1 MAKVIH
7 IVKKTVFDIPDVGR
21 AKKTDVSRWQ
31 VWPAIHQAS
40 ANDSFEWE
48 IRDKQQHKLEIHLPP
63 VFEPNVLTTQNNK
76 ASAKLKPGSV
86 APGDHF
92 EYEVYVDGQ
101 FAHGL
106 SAPGV
111 IIEGR

>member
-7 IVKKTVFDIPDVGR
+7 IVKKTVFDIPEKGK
-21 AKKTDVSRWQ
+21 AKKTEASQWQ
-31 VWPAIHQAS
+31 VWPCIHIAS

-48 IRDKQQHKLEIHLPP
+48 IRDKGQHRLEIHLPP
-63 VFEPNVLTTQNNK
+63 EFENTLVTSDNGK
-76 ASAKLKPGSV
+76 ASARLRKGAV
-86 APGDHF
+86 APGQHF
-92 EYEVYVDGQ
+92 EYEVYVDGK

-111 IIEGR
+111 IIE